1 MDEKYNEATA
11 QRPQGDRT
19 VDAPLVSIDLGS
31 FIEQIRNEKTWEDS
45 DRNAITVFKTN
56 GMRIVLIALHKNAE
70 LARHTA
76 NGIISVQVL
85 EGQMIF
91 TTDQQSVELS
101 KGQLLT
107 LHQGIPHSIVAIV
120 ETVFLLTL
128 TTTLAP
134 K

>member
-19 VDAPLVSIDLGS
+19 VDAPLISIDLGS

-107 LHQGIPHSIVAIV
+107 LHQGIPHSIVAIE

>member
-1 MDEKYNEATA
+1 MDEKYNEATT

-56 GMRIVLIALHKNAE
+56 GMCIVLIALHKNAE

-107 LHQGIPHSIVAIV
+107 LHQGIPHSIVAIE